1 MTYRAQGRKKSLF
14 IAKSTVED
22 GAFFDYVVNGSNFKI
37 PYTDFLSGLGVTGT
51 IVQAGAVTGAPVLD
65 TDGSVNKIRNIENGS
80 GVSANVSAGNGIVLT
95 HTFTADATGIPLLLN
110 TTATNPVVAS
120 LVSGTGISLTATGNY
135 VTVSASEASV
145 AFAKVT
151 MQGNTT
157 DTVIASTA
165 IPVLVAGTF
174 VSDNESGFT
183 GNAAGR
189 ITYNGSDTRR
199 ITIHAILSL
208 TVATGTYRDM
218 SIYIALNGV
227 VRADTK
233 VTATTSASYYR
244 NLCSYAN
251 IEMSTNDYVE
261 MFIQNETSTD
271 NLEVLSAIFG
281 AEA

>member
-1 MTYRAQGRKKSLF
+1 
-14 IAKSTVED
+14 
-22 GAFFDYVVNGSNFKI
+22 
-37 PYTDFLSGLGVTGT
+37 
-51 IVQAGAVTGAPVLD
+51 
-65 TDGSVNKIRNIENGS
+65 
-80 GVSANVSAGNGIVLT
+80 
-95 HTFTADATGIPLLLN
+95 
-110 TTATNPVVAS
+110 VAS

-165 IPVLVAGTF
+165 TPVLVAGTF